1 MTEVTAAVAQG
12 LGPPRRQFSGVHGV
26 EGSLGGC
33 SGARQ
38 GQSLCGWTYSAGQG
52 AVYAAADRGVT
63 GSSPPPRAPSPRGW
77 GAAAGRAGVGS
88 ARRACPDH
96 MWAGCHAEPACH
108 GDLRT
113 GHCKPAG
120 ANVPMRVRGGLAG
133 AQPACTQ
140 PSTTEQRC
148 AVTLGSRGPASRT
161 AHRPVLEGTPP
172 QALLSPPLSPA
183 ESVLPPRPASRSS
196 RSVFSV
202 GTASGR

>member
-1 MTEVTAAVAQG
+1 MGIYHVFGGEKGLCVTEVTAAVAQG

-77 GAAAGRAGVGS
+77 GAGAGRAGVGS
-88 ARRACPDH
+88 ARRVCPDH

-113 GHCKPAG
+113 GQRPDAG
-120 ANVPMRVRGGLAG
+120 AGRPGWRPASVHSAQHHRAAVCCDLGVAG
-133 AQPACTQ
+133 AGLTHCP
-140 PSTTEQRC
+140 
-148 AVTLGSRGPASRT
+148 
-161 AHRPVLEGTPP
+161 
-172 QALLSPPLSPA
+172 
-183 ESVLPPRPASRSS
+183 PPRPGGDPAAGSTLPSA
-196 RSVFSV
+196 VPGGV
-202 GTASGR
+202 GPAA